1 MAIVQREVAVAK
13 GHEGEEGTMSS
24 LKGKVAVVT
33 GASRGIGRGIAE
45 RLAKDGATIVVN
57 YTKSAGEAEKVVS
70 GIKGQGGNA
79 MAVQADVS
87 KVEDIRRLFQETKKV
102 YGRLDILVN
111 NAGIFW
117 AKPILE
123 TTEEEYDQMFAV
135 NAKGQFFALQ
145 EAAKHMAEGGRIVN
159 ISTGGTKRAFP
170 GISAYGGSKSALEF
184 FTKVAAKELGPKH
197 ITVNTVSPG
206 YTETDMLSDPQF
218 RTTGIQASPLGR
230 LGTPADIAK
239 VVAFIVSD
247 DGGWITGDT
256 IQAGGGVAM

>member
-1 MAIVQREVAVAK
+1 
-13 GHEGEEGTMSS
+13 MSS

-57 YTKSAGEAEKVVS
+57 YTKSAGVAEKVVS

-87 KVEDIRRLFQETKKV
+87 KVEDIKRLFQETKKV

-123 TTEEEYDQMFAV
+123 ITEEEYDQMFAV

-218 RTTGIQASPLGR
+218 RTTGIEASPLGR

-256 IQAGGGVAM
+256 IQAGGGVAI

>member
-1 MAIVQREVAVAK
+1 
-13 GHEGEEGTMSS
+13 MSS

-33 GASRGIGRGIAE
+33 GASRGIGRGIAD

-218 RTTGIQASPLGR
+218 RTIGIQASPLGR

>member
-1 MAIVQREVAVAK
+1 MA
-13 GHEGEEGTMSS
+13 S

-57 YTKSAGEAEKVVS
+57 YTKRAGEAEKVVS

-79 MAVQADVS
+79 LAVQADVS
-87 KVEDIRRLFQETKKV
+87 KVEDIKRLFQETKKV

-159 ISTGGTKRAFP
+159 ISTGGTKLAFP
-170 GISAYGGSKSALEF
+170 GISVYGGSKSALEF
-184 FTKVAAKELGPKH
+184 FTKVAAKELGPKQ

-218 RTTGIQASPLGR
+218 RTIGIQASPLGR
-230 LGTPADIAK
+230 LGTPADIAQ
-239 VVAFIVSD
+239 VVSFIVSD

>member
-1 MAIVQREVAVAK
+1 
-13 GHEGEEGTMSS
+13 MSS

-57 YTKSAGEAEKVVS
+57 YTKSAGVAEKVVS

-87 KVEDIRRLFQETKKV
+87 KVEDIKRLFQETKKV

-218 RTTGIQASPLGR
+218 RTTGIEASPLGR

-256 IQAGGGVAM
+256 IQAGGGVAI

>member
-1 MAIVQREVAVAK
+1 MA
-13 GHEGEEGTMSS
+13 S

-45 RLAKDGATIVVN
+45 RLARDGATIVVN
-57 YTKSAGEAEKVVS
+57 YTKSAEEAEKVVA
-70 GIKGQGGNA
+70 GIKAQGGTA

-87 KVEDIRRLFQETKKV
+87 KVNDIRRLIQETTKA
-102 YGRLDILVN
+102 YGRLDILIN

-117 AKPILE
+117 AKSIIE
-123 TTEEEYDQMFAV
+123 TTEEEYDRMFAV

-145 EAAKHMAEGGRIVN
+145 EAAKHMVEGGRIVN
-159 ISTGGTKRAFP
+159 ISTGGTKLAFP

-184 FTKVAAKELGPKH
+184 FTKVAAKELGPKK

-218 RTTGIQASPLGR
+218 RTIGVQASPLGR
-230 LGTPADIAK
+230 LGTPTDIAQ
-239 VVAFIVSD
+239 VVSFVVSEEA
-247 DGGWITGDT
+247 GWITGDT

>member
-1 MAIVQREVAVAK
+1 
-13 GHEGEEGTMSS
+13 MSS

-57 YTKSAGEAEKVVS
+57 YTKSAREAEKVVS

>member
-1 MAIVQREVAVAK
+1 
-13 GHEGEEGTMSS
+13 MSS

-184 FTKVAAKELGPKH
+184 FTKVAAMELGPKH

>member
-1 MAIVQREVAVAK
+1 
-13 GHEGEEGTMSS
+13 MSS

-70 GIKGQGGNA
+70 GIKRQGGNA

-184 FTKVAAKELGPKH
+184 FTKVAAKELGPKQ

-218 RTTGIQASPLGR
+218 RTIGIQASPLGR

>member
-1 MAIVQREVAVAK
+1 MA
-13 GHEGEEGTMSS
+13 S

-57 YTKSAGEAEKVVS
+57 YTKSAGEAEKVVA
-70 GIKGQGGNA
+70 GIKGAGGTA
-79 MAVQADVS
+79 IAVQADVS
-87 KVEDIRRLFQETKKV
+87 NVDDIRRLFQETKKAF
-102 YGRLDILVN
+102 GRLDILIN

-117 AKPILE
+117 AKPIAD
-123 TTEEEYDQMFAV
+123 TTEEEYDRMFAV

-145 EAAKHMAEGGRIVN
+145 QAAKHMAEGGRIVN
-159 ISTGGTKRAFP
+159 ISTGGTKLAFP
-170 GISAYGGSKSALEF
+170 GISVYGASKSALEF
-184 FTKVAAKELGPKH
+184 FSKVAAKELGAKH

-218 RTTGIQASPLGR
+218 RTIGIQASPLGR

-239 VVAFIVSD
+239 VVSFLASD
-247 DGGWITGDT
+247 EAEWITGDT
-256 IQAGGGVAM
+256 IQVGGGVAI

>member
-1 MAIVQREVAVAK
+1 MA
-13 GHEGEEGTMSS
+13 S

-57 YTKSAGEAEKVVS
+57 YTKRAGEAEKVVS

-79 MAVQADVS
+79 LAVQADVS
-87 KVEDIRRLFQETKKV
+87 KVEDIKRLFQETKKV

-117 AKPILE
+117 AKPLLE

-159 ISTGGTKRAFP
+159 ISTGGTKLAFP
-170 GISAYGGSKSALEF
+170 GISVYGGSKSALEF
-184 FTKVAAKELGPKH
+184 FTKVAAKELGPKQ

-218 RTTGIQASPLGR
+218 RTIGIQASPLGR
-230 LGTPADIAK
+230 LGTPADIAQ
-239 VVAFIVSD
+239 VVSFIGSD

>member
-1 MAIVQREVAVAK
+1 MA
-13 GHEGEEGTMSS
+13 S

-45 RLAKDGATIVVN
+45 RLAKDGAAIVVN
-57 YTKSAGEAEKVVS
+57 FTKSADEAEKVVV
-70 GIKGQGGNA
+70 GIKAHGGTA

-87 KVEDIRRLFQETKKV
+87 KVDDIRRLFQETKKTF
-102 YGRLDILVN
+102 GRLDILIN

-117 AKPILE
+117 AKPIVD
-123 TTEEEYDQMFAV
+123 TTEEEYDRMFAV

-145 EAAKHMAEGGRIVN
+145 EAAKHMADGGRIVN
-159 ISTGGTKRAFP
+159 ISTGGTKLAFP
-170 GISAYGGSKSALEF
+170 GISIYGASKSALEF
-184 FTKVAAKELGPKH
+184 FTKVAAKELGAKN

-218 RTTGIQASPLGR
+218 RMIGVQASPLGR
-230 LGTPADIAK
+230 LGTPADIAQ
-239 VVAFIVSD
+239 VVSFVVSD
-247 DGGWITGDT
+247 EAGWITGDT